1 VAAAILMILM
11 VALMASFARS
21 AAGFQKAQIETLAQN
36 LAEFQAEDLK
46 SMAPSVLNELVEGK
60 YPGKFYKYDAL
71 GNLVLDGLGNP
82 VIDTENPLIKYS
94 NYPYATADTSSPT
107 YDAAALANDQQ
118 PWMYDSGEVQTDF
131 NLIGITKVSGEP
143 WVAGDHPSS
152 APTIPDGTFLLG
164 TNVEILPYA
173 DSGTTWKYYRVVL
186 HKEAYPLFTKRIR
199 IERINAAKIGQPTD
213 PDYHDYNTDSGT
225 VFSYTI
231 SIRYKQG
238 TAAPILISTSGTIA
252 SPYAVEPTTIG
263 VVSPA
268 GSASWTKGQ
277 PYPVTW
283 TVTGDVSGIYAYRV
297 SFSSDDGQGY
307 GAPLAVILHP
317 GLTATVTA
325 PSVDT
330 GTAVIKVD
338 AVSSSGR
345 IIATGT
351 SADFTVGAY
360 VPPASGSLTVSVT
373 DPATGTVWTSGASQ
387 TVSWSVGGVNA
398 VLAGF
403 RVSLSTG
410 GGDYV
415 DVASTGAGAR
425 TATVTAGAAS
435 ASCIIKVTAVNGTG
449 GSITSGSS
457 PAFTTLSP
465 LTLTVV
471 TPAAGAVWTRNM
483 SSQVTWSLSRSEA
496 SIVGYRID
504 FFPGATATVQA
515 SVAGGS
521 STSGSIA
528 PDIASN
534 ACRIVVSALN
544 SGGSVVVS
552 GTSGQFAVVAPL
564 TITVNKPNGSSYD
577 RKTTIPVEWTTNGN
591 SAGVTGYNVYLSVDG
606 GSTWSLERS
615 GVDSPTTVTL
625 PNTWDV
631 NGQVKVVAV
640 GSVYTPAPVGLS
652 PLFLIKKF

>member
-1 VAAAILMILM
+1 
-11 VALMASFARS
+11 MASFARS

-449 GSITSGSS
+449 GSIASGSS